1 MKIINYC
8 EIRKLNI
15 FISSINLIIL
25 IVIVLLSKY
34 STNNILFS
42 TFPKNFLNA
51 LNSDDEFEIFLN
63 FENKN
68 QYQPKIIK
76 NSLNNLYKYYEFEE
90 YNLFYI
96 YHNSLIILFIFIVL
110 FVFICSSLN
119 RYYHQIQINFFLL
132 LIIHNFIF
140 YFVVCFYSVK
150 IFNFIKNN
158 LEISFKFIFQEIA
171 VYDFMIRIIKKQKK
185 INFLICF
192 LACFSMIL
200 MIFITIIIY
209 YYKFPYLDNRMKN
222 NNNNN
227 NNNVENN
234 QENRS
239 TNTNNNIMINN
250 NNIIYNDNSV
260 EMNIRY
266 SNNLL
271 VNLERRNIDVNCL
284 DLYDRNNVQN
294 NE

>member
-51 LNSDDEFEIFLN
+51 LNSDYEFEMFLN
-63 FENKN
+63 VENKN
-68 QYQPKIIK
+68 KYQPKIIK
-76 NSLNNLYKYYEFEE
+76 NSLNDLYKYYEFEE
-90 YNLFYI
+90 YILFYI

-110 FVFICSSLN
+110 FIFICSSLN
-119 RYYHQIQINFFLL
+119 RYYHQIQIKFFFL

-140 YFVVCFYSVK
+140 YVVICFYSVK
-150 IFNFIKNN
+150 IFSFIKKN

-192 LACFSMIL
+192 LASFSMIL
-200 MIFITIIIY
+200 MIFISIIIY
-209 YYKFPYLDNRMKN
+209 YYKFPFLDNRRNN

-234 QENRS
+234 QENR
-239 TNTNNNIMINN
+239 TTNNNINNNNN

-271 VNLERRNIDVNCL
+271 VNLERRSIDVNCL
-284 DLYDRNNVQN
+284 NLFDRNNVQN